1 MFIKDGKTLNE
12 TNCTQEFA
20 GTKDKCMSNKSR
32 IPPYSYGYAKSI
44 YEKLEKYKIYF
55 IGYGNE
61 RLRQSEIDRSG
72 WVCSSLFASLEI

>member
-1 MFIKDGKTLNE
+1 MFIKDGKILHE

-44 YEKLEKYKIYF
+44 VIKTVAKL
-55 IGYGNE
+55 
-61 RLRQSEIDRSG
+61 
-72 WVCSSLFASLEI
+72 